1 MMLNEFPPHLAAK
14 GGTESSNNSRKII
27 ALSPV
32 RKDNNKSK
40 YPAEH
45 DRRQVN
51 KQHPPQMNSRTS
63 NCNNKPYQNNNYY
76 CGSVDMNRTIS
87 LSKRRMLQHS
97 QAVVAV
103 PQIKIVI
110 DDTEQ
115 KRASRCSGCVS
126 NRRQCISRPSTDQRQ
141 VEVVSS
147 PSLLTPSSPPASFW
161 GFGFGN
167 GDHNGGTPT
176 SEDDSSYVVDF
187 ELDEVIPDEEVD
199 DDNSETGDNPRYRHQ
214 LMLRYGSLMD
224 EDEEEEE
231 EEDEAGNDNGHPNRS
246 ACKLSD
252 KNRADRLARP
262 RMSLLGKPLNY
273 NRGSRRDARYRRLQ
287 SRVYNFLERPR
298 GVKAILYHVLVFFMV
313 FTCLALSVFSTIQE
327 YELQAIAILFVMEI
341 VVVVWFSIE
350 FFLRLWSSGCRSRYQ
365 GAVGRLKFLKRPFCI
380 IDVVTI
386 VASIAILVMRSSGQV
401 FAASALRGL
410 RFFQILRMV
419 RMDRRGGTWKLLGS
433 VVYAHRQELITTLY
447 IGFLGLIFASFLV
460 YLMEKDVEGTKF
472 NNFAQAL
479 WWGVITLC
487 TVGYGDMVPDTWQGK
502 IIASFCALL
511 GISFFA
517 LPAGI
522 LGSGFALKVQQQQR
536 QKHMIRRRQPA
547 ATLIQSLWRC
557 YAADEHSL
565 SEATWK
571 IHQVPLPSPPPSFR
585 GQKIYLL
592 AKRCPSATERSKLE
606 AAEKL
611 AASSAAA
618 RASSSF
624 KHNASFVAR
633 LPTIRRHKSQS
644 LHSPGNAKPSSGS
657 TGGGGSGRAGR
668 CPRVTDINAS
678 SENLVTNNGRPMNP
692 SLSED
697 SVAETALS
705 KKNSDA
711 GLEMA
716 SMSSIPGT
724 TTAGNDL
731 VPGRGFRSTASL
743 CQSASRRSSFV
754 ANIFASSS
762 QQRRDSTNES
772 SALVGHLGSGSA
784 AAANNEDEEP
794 RCVQLTNQHKGA
806 IRFIRKM
813 KYFVAR
819 RKFKEALKPYD
830 VKDVMEQYAA
840 GHVDLLGRVKN
851 VQTRLDQIL
860 GKQGSKSKDVYA
872 SKISLASRVVKI
884 ERQVDDIET
893 KVDTFIELYMQDRKR
908 LLSLPLH
915 PDTSHSNNPNL
926 PSLPP
931 KGGGAAAV
939 ITSVTSSSS
948 GSLKPKPIL
957 IDKQFSEPNSPIAK
971 TFEEPIQ
978 QKRPPMQRGYSDL
991 GHRIKKRVTLSS
1003 IPPQYVGNSPGQV
1016 NDRGDVVIVV
1026 PNLDPDQM
1034 EPVGIEELA
1043 SVCIDTEIEIEPGSP
1058 KTITESSIIM
1068 MDEEDDDEDEEE
1080 DIEEEELDIGGEID
1094 PDSPP
1099 WDMYGD
1105 LDVDDQDE
1113 STENTALLR
1122 TAAKTEIIVTPISPV
1137 SSAYELHRLDSSED
1151 YKRSRLG
1158 IASTSSCPT
1167 TNGGSNTNNND
1178 ADGRQLVIPSTAASG
1193 TTTGTTMDS
1202 LKPEMTPQRLQRL
1215 SSEDI

>member
-1 MMLNEFPPHLAAK
+1 MRTIAMEDVYENEPHA
-14 GGTESSNNSRKII
+14 
-27 ALSPV
+27 P
-32 RKDNNKSK
+32 D
-40 YPAEH
+40 PAEQPKPFNGSSGKNVSL
-45 DRRQVN
+45 RILSMPSSPL
-51 KQHPPQMNSRTS
+51 PPVA
-63 NCNNKPYQNNNYY
+63 
-76 CGSVDMNRTIS
+76 G
-87 LSKRRMLQHS
+87 
-97 QAVVAV
+97 AV
-103 PQIKIVI
+103 P
-110 DDTEQ
+110 
-115 KRASRCSGCVS
+115 
-126 NRRQCISRPSTDQRQ
+126 
-141 VEVVSS
+141 SS
-147 PSLLTPSSPPASFW
+147 PSAVSLSSTNARDTRHRSSKDRVSRKARVSTIASPGASGRTDLTPGVATIDEGGASDGGNTPSSLAPC
-161 GFGFGN
+161 
-167 GDHNGGTPT
+167 
-176 SEDDSSYVVDF
+176 SSTVKKSKVDF
-187 ELDEVIPDEEVD
+187 VRFDSTEIHYTENEEVHKKI
-199 DDNSETGDNPRYRHQ
+199 S
-214 LMLRYGSLMD
+214 D
-224 EDEEEEE
+224 EIK
-231 EEDEAGNDNGHPNRS
+231 S

-298 GVKAILYHVLVFFMV
+298 GFKAIFYHVCVFLMV

-327 YELQAIAILFVMEI
+327 YEDQAIAILFVMEI
-341 VVVVWFSIE
+341 IVVIWFSIE

-380 IDVVTI
+380 IDIVTI
-386 VASIAILVMRSSGQV
+386 AASIVVLVMGTSGQV
-401 FAASALRGL
+401 FATSALRGL

-460 YLMEKDVEGTKF
+460 YLMEKDVRGTKF
-472 NNFAQAL
+472 SNFAQAL

-487 TVGYGDMVPDTWQGK
+487 TVGYGDMVPETWQGK

-557 YAADEHSL
+557 YAADEHSM

-571 IHQVPLPSPPPSFR
+571 IHQVPLPSPPPS
-585 GQKIYLL
+585 
-592 AKRCPSATERSKLE
+592 
-606 AAEKL
+606 
-611 AASSAAA
+611 

-644 LHSPGNAKPSSGS
+644 LHSPGNPKPPS
-657 TGGGGSGRAGR
+657 GGSGRTGR

-678 SENLVTNNGRPMNP
+678 SENL
-692 SLSED
+692 D
-697 SVAETALS
+697 
-705 KKNSDA
+705 
-711 GLEMA
+711 
-716 SMSSIPGT
+716 
-724 TTAGNDL
+724 
-731 VPGRGFRSTASL
+731 
-743 CQSASRRSSFV
+743 
-754 ANIFASSS
+754 
-762 QQRRDSTNES
+762 
-772 SALVGHLGSGSA
+772 
-784 AAANNEDEEP
+784 EDEEP

-806 IRFIRKM
+806 IRFIRKL

-819 RKFKEALKPYD
+819 KKFREAQKPYD
-830 VKDVMEQYAA
+830 VKDVMEQYTS
-840 GHVDLLGRVKN
+840 GHADLLTRVRN
-851 VQTRLDQIL
+851 LQFRLDQIL

-893 KVDTFIELYMQDRKR
+893 KVDSFIDLYMQDRMR

-931 KGGGAAAV
+931 KGGGASAV
-939 ITSVTSSSS
+939 ITSVTTSSS

-957 IDKQFSEPNSPIAK
+957 VDKQFSEPNSPIAK
-971 TFEEPIQ
+971 TFEEQPLQ
-978 QKRPPMQRGYSDL
+978 QKRPPMQRGFSDL

-1003 IPPQYVGNSPGQV
+1003 IPPQYVGNSTGQPS
-1016 NDRGDVVIVV
+1016 DRGDVVIVV
-1026 PNLDPDQM
+1026 PNIDAEHL

-1068 MDEEDDDEDEEE
+1068 MDEEDDEEDEEE
-1080 DIEEEELDIGGEID
+1080 DIEEEDLDIGAEID

-1099 WDMYGD
+1099 WDVYGD
-1105 LDVDDQDE
+1105 MDVEDQDDT
-1113 STENTALLR
+1113 TENTALLR

-1137 SSAYELHRLDSSED
+1137 SSAFELNRMDSEE
-1151 YKRSRLG
+1151 YRRSKQV
-1158 IASTSSCPT
+1158 AA
-1167 TNGGSNTNNND
+1167 NNNEGEQHQQQQQQQQQML
-1178 ADGRQLVIPSTAASG
+1178 AITGPSGA
-1193 TTTGTTMDS
+1193 MDS
-1202 LKPEMTPQRLQRL
+1202 LKPERASNGSDDT
-1215 SSEDI
+1215 

>member
-1 MMLNEFPPHLAAK
+1 MA
-14 GGTESSNNSRKII
+14 SRKTSTVSDSGTIF
-27 ALSPV
+27 AGGRMHHRDPPPTTAGVLQRRRDSAASG
-32 RKDNNKSK
+32 NCSN
-40 YPAEH
+40 EH
-45 DRRQVN
+45 NQNSNDHRRTRQEP
-51 KQHPPQMNSRTS
+51 HF
-63 NCNNKPYQNNNYY
+63 
-76 CGSVDMNRTIS
+76 
-87 LSKRRMLQHS
+87 
-97 QAVVAV
+97 

-110 DDTEQ
+110 DEPERPALKGGTGEDAALALHTLRRHSARRHGTTTKGLSRSAQTKPTTGSVAFLTIYDSRAGER
-115 KRASRCSGCVS
+115 RASGASCGSGYFPD
-126 NRRQCISRPSTDQRQ
+126 SREDLRSYVADY
-141 VEVVSS
+141 
-147 PSLLTPSSPPASFW
+147 
-161 GFGFGN
+161 
-167 GDHNGGTPT
+167 GD
-176 SEDDSSYVVDF
+176 EDDDDYGIDTDGRYRLQRRRVSRGSRNEYDG
-187 ELDEVIPDEEVD
+187 EEV
-199 DDNSETGDNPRYRHQ
+199 E
-214 LMLRYGSLMD
+214 
-224 EDEEEEE
+224 EDEEEDEMEQDIDGEDDE
-231 EEDEAGNDNGHPNRS
+231 EEDDEDEDNGRDYHS

-298 GVKAILYHVLVFFMV
+298 GFKAIFYHVCVFLMV

-327 YELQAIAILFVMEI
+327 YEDQAIAILFVMEI
-341 VVVVWFSIE
+341 IVVIWFSIE

-380 IDVVTI
+380 IDIVTI
-386 VASIAILVMRSSGQV
+386 AASIVVLVMGTSGQV
-401 FAASALRGL
+401 FATSALRGL

-460 YLMEKDVEGTKF
+460 YLMEKDVRGTKF
-472 NNFAQAL
+472 SNFAQAL

-487 TVGYGDMVPDTWQGK
+487 TVGYGDMVPETWQGK

-557 YAADEHSL
+557 YAADEHSM

-571 IHQVPLPSPPPSFR
+571 IHQVPLPSPPPS
-585 GQKIYLL
+585 
-592 AKRCPSATERSKLE
+592 
-606 AAEKL
+606 
-611 AASSAAA
+611 

-644 LHSPGNAKPSSGS
+644 LHSPGNPKPPS
-657 TGGGGSGRAGR
+657 GGSGRTGR

-678 SENLVTNNGRPMNP
+678 SENLEVTNNGRPMNP

-705 KKNSDA
+705 KKNSD
-711 GLEMA
+711 
-716 SMSSIPGT
+716 
-724 TTAGNDL
+724 D
-731 VPGRGFRSTASL
+731 
-743 CQSASRRSSFV
+743 
-754 ANIFASSS
+754 
-762 QQRRDSTNES
+762 
-772 SALVGHLGSGSA
+772 
-784 AAANNEDEEP
+784 EDEEP

-893 KVDTFIELYMQDRKR
+893 KVDSFIDLYMQDRMR

-931 KGGGAAAV
+931 KGGGASAV
-939 ITSVTSSSS
+939 ITSVTTSSS

-957 IDKQFSEPNSPIAK
+957 VDKQFSEPNSPIAK
-971 TFEEPIQ
+971 TFEEQPLQ
-978 QKRPPMQRGYSDL
+978 QKRPPMQRGFSDL

-1003 IPPQYVGNSPGQV
+1003 IPPQYVGNSTGQPS
-1016 NDRGDVVIVV
+1016 DRGDVVIVV
-1026 PNLDPDQM
+1026 PNIDAEHL

-1068 MDEEDDDEDEEE
+1068 MDEEDDEEDEEE
-1080 DIEEEELDIGGEID
+1080 DIEEEDLDIGAEID

-1099 WDMYGD
+1099 WDVYGD
-1105 LDVDDQDE
+1105 MDVEDQDDT
-1113 STENTALLR
+1113 TENTALLR

-1137 SSAYELHRLDSSED
+1137 SSAFELNRMDSEE
-1151 YKRSRLG
+1151 YRRSKQV
-1158 IASTSSCPT
+1158 AA
-1167 TNGGSNTNNND
+1167 NNNEGEQHQQQQQQQQML
-1178 ADGRQLVIPSTAASG
+1178 AITGPSGA
-1193 TTTGTTMDS
+1193 MDS
-1202 LKPEMTPQRLQRL
+1202 LKPERASNGSDDT
-1215 SSEDI
+1215 

>member
-1 MMLNEFPPHLAAK
+1 MPSSPLPPPVAGMMP
-14 GGTESSNNSRKII
+14 SSPS
-27 ALSPV
+27 A
-32 RKDNNKSK
+32 
-40 YPAEH
+40 
-45 DRRQVN
+45 
-51 KQHPPQMNSRTS
+51 
-63 NCNNKPYQNNNYY
+63 
-76 CGSVDMNRTIS
+76 IS
-87 LSKRRMLQHS
+87 LSSMNARDTRHRSSKDRVSRRTTRVSTISPGGSSGM
-97 QAVVAV
+97 VAG
-103 PQIKIVI
+103 
-110 DDTEQ
+110 E
-115 KRASRCSGCVS
+115 
-126 NRRQCISRPSTDQRQ
+126 NFPSTVATIDES
-141 VEVVSS
+141 VNDGGNSPTPGSLAPCSNTTVVKKSK
-147 PSLLTPSSPPASFW
+147 
-161 GFGFGN
+161 
-167 GDHNGGTPT
+167 
-176 SEDDSSYVVDF
+176 VDF
-187 ELDEVIPDEEVD
+187 VRFDSTEIHYTENEEVRKKI
-199 DDNSETGDNPRYRHQ
+199 S
-214 LMLRYGSLMD
+214 D
-224 EDEEEEE
+224 EIK
-231 EEDEAGNDNGHPNRS
+231 S

-298 GVKAILYHVLVFFMV
+298 GFKAIFYHVCVFLMV

-327 YELQAIAILFVMEI
+327 YEEQAIAILFVMEI
-341 VVVVWFSIE
+341 IVVIWFSIE

-380 IDVVTI
+380 IDIVTI
-386 VASIAILVMRSSGQV
+386 AASIVVLVMGTSGQV
-401 FAASALRGL
+401 FATSALRGL

-460 YLMEKDVEGTKF
+460 YLMEKDVRGTKF
-472 NNFAQAL
+472 SNFAQAL

-487 TVGYGDMVPDTWQGK
+487 TVGYGDMVPETWQGK

-557 YAADEHSL
+557 YAADEHSM

-571 IHQVPLPSPPPSFR
+571 IHQVPLPSPPPS
-585 GQKIYLL
+585 
-592 AKRCPSATERSKLE
+592 
-606 AAEKL
+606 
-611 AASSAAA
+611 

-644 LHSPGNAKPSSGS
+644 LHSPGNPKPPS
-657 TGGGGSGRAGR
+657 GGSGRTGR

-678 SENLVTNNGRPMNP
+678 SENLEVTNNGRPMNP

-711 GLEMA
+711 GLELA
-716 SMSSIPGT
+716 SVSSIPAGAGGPLVAT
-724 TTAGNDL
+724 GNDL
-731 VPGRGFRSTASL
+731 AIGGRSFLSTGGGGGIGGHFGGGGPS
-743 CQSASRRSSFV
+743 SSRRSSFV
-754 ANIFASSS
+754 SGIFSSAV
-762 QQRRDSTNES
+762 QRRGSGNES
-772 SALVGHLGSGSA
+772 APHTTASVALNTAGDEIVSQTLDAADRQQPQQYRIVRFRTPFVSLFRSRSTASTAIA
-784 AAANNEDEEP
+784 AAAAATVAATGNHLADEDEEP

-893 KVDTFIELYMQDRKR
+893 KVDSFIDLYMQDRMR

-939 ITSVTSSSS
+939 ITTVKTSSS

-957 IDKQFSEPNSPIAK
+957 VDKQFSEPNSPIAK
-971 TFEEPIQ
+971 TFEEQPLQ
-978 QKRPPMQRGYSDL
+978 QKRPPMQRGFSDL

-1003 IPPQYVGNSPGQV
+1003 IPPQYVGNSTGQPSE
-1016 NDRGDVVIVV
+1016 RGDVVIVV
-1026 PNLDPDQM
+1026 PNIDSEHL
-1034 EPVGIEELA
+1034 EPVGIEDLA

-1068 MDEEDDDEDEEE
+1068 MDEEDDEEDEEE
-1080 DIEEEELDIGGEID
+1080 DIEEEDLDIGAEID

-1099 WDMYGD
+1099 WDVYGD
-1105 LDVDDQDE
+1105 MDVEDQDDT
-1113 STENTALLR
+1113 TENTALLR

-1137 SSAYELHRLDSSED
+1137 SSAFELNRMDSEE
-1151 YKRSRLG
+1151 YRRSKQVQ
-1158 IASTSSCPT
+1158 AA
-1167 TNGGSNTNNND
+1167 NNNEGEQHQQQPQQQML
-1178 ADGRQLVIPSTAASG
+1178 AITGPSGA
-1193 TTTGTTMDS
+1193 MDS
-1202 LKPEMTPQRLQRL
+1202 LKPDRASNGSDDT
-1215 SSEDI
+1215 